1 MSYTLK
7 EALEIL
13 QKKGFLYK
21 GKTITARTMRT
32 MIDNKKFKTA
42 HKCEAGN
49 CNLISKIE
57 IDEKV

>member
-7 EALEIL
+7 EALEVL
-13 QKKGFLYK
+13 QQNGFLYK